1 MTKLSRIALASA
13 ALGGALWT
21 VKALIITA
29 RDGSFDPLEGVFFL
43 GGLLATV
50 VAAALVPADLSRRLG
65 TPAAR
70 AGAAVAGF
78 LALVAATLALE
89 AIGKGIADAL
99 YDGGNLGIREE
110 SGILLAGLGWLAV
123 AALLARRA
131 AARPP
136 RAAA

>member
-1 MTKLSRIALASA
+1 MTKLTRTALATA
-13 ALGGALWT
+13 AVGGALWT
-21 VKALIITA
+21 VKALVITA
-29 RDGSFDPLEGVFFL
+29 RDGSFDPLESVFFI
-43 GGLLATV
+43 GGLLAM
-50 VAAALVPADLSRRLG
+50 VAAAVLVPAHLARRVG
-65 TPAAR
+65 TPMAR

-78 LALVAATLALE
+78 VALIAATFALE
-89 AIGKGIADAL
+89 AIGKGIAGAL
-99 YDGGNLGIREE
+99 YDGGNLGLREE